1 MARSTS
7 FSPNRASSQSSS
19 RLPSYSFVQ
28 LPYHMAKQIKF
39 GEDARKGI
47 HEGLAKAARAV
58 KVTLGPRGRNV
69 VLEKSYG
76 GPRITNDGVS
86 IAKEISF
93 TDKFENMGAEIVKEV
108 ASKSNDTAGDGT
120 TTSVVLLE
128 AMVNEGLATLTRGA
142 NAMMIRKGM
151 EEARDAA
158 IKELAKMAKPV
169 EGKND
174 VRQVATISAESE
186 ELGTIIAETVEKVGK
201 NGVVTVEESQGM
213 DLSYEVVE
221 GMQIDKGYVSA
232 YMVTNPERMEAEMKD
247 APILL
252 TDKKISSV
260 QEILPL
266 LEKIAQTGRK
276 DLVIVADDVE
286 GEALTTFVVNKLRG
300 TFNVLAVKAPGYG
313 DKKKDLL
320 ADIAT
325 VVGGEVISSDM
336 GHTFEKAELSML
348 GRASRVVAAK
358 DHTVFVGGK
367 GKKALIDARVG
378 QLQALIE
385 STSSKFDKEKLE
397 ERVAKLTG
405 GVAVIR
411 VGAATETEMK
421 YLKDKIDD
429 AVKATKASIEEGIV
443 PGGGTAL
450 ARIARVLR
458 AEDWEFDTKDEE
470 TGFAIVGRAL
480 EAPLRQILVNAGKDD
495 ASVIVEHV
503 QNGKGHSGYDAMKGE
518 EVPDMVAAG
527 IIDPVKV
534 TRSALENAVSAAAIL
549 LTTEAAVADI
559 PEPKA
564 PAPDMGGMG
573 GMDY

>member
-1 MARSTS
+1 
-7 FSPNRASSQSSS
+7 
-19 RLPSYSFVQ
+19 
-28 LPYHMAKQIKF
+28 MAKQILF
-39 GEDARKGI
+39 GEDARKSI
-47 HEGLAKAARAV
+47 HEGLSKAAHAV

-93 TDKFENMGAEIVKEV
+93 TNKFENMGAEIVKEV
-108 ASKSNDTAGDGT
+108 ASKSNDSAGDGT

-128 AMVNEGLATLTRGA
+128 ALVNEGLASLTRGA
-142 NAMMIRKGM
+142 NAMGIRSGM
-151 EEARDAA
+151 EQARDAA

-169 EGKND
+169 EGKGD
-174 VRQVATISAESE
+174 IQQVATISAESE

-266 LEKIAQTGRK
+266 LEKLAATGRK
-276 DLVIVADDVE
+276 DLVIIADDVE

-313 DKKKDLL
+313 DKKKEML
-320 ADIAT
+320 ADIAAI
-325 VVGGEVISSDM
+325 VGGEVISGDF

-348 GRASRVVAAK
+348 GKASRVVAAK

-367 GKKALIDARVG
+367 GKKADIESRVK
-378 QLQALIE
+378 QLQALLE
-385 STSSKFDKEKLE
+385 GTTSKFDKEKLE
-397 ERVAKLTG
+397 ERIAKLTG

-450 ARIARVLR
+450 AKVARSLR

-470 TGFAIVGRAL
+470 VGFAIVARAL
-480 EAPLRQILVNAGKDD
+480 ESPLRQILMNAGKDD
-495 ASVIVEHV
+495 GSAIVERV
-503 QNGKGHSGYDAMKGE
+503 QNAKGFSGYDALKGE
-518 EVPDMVAAG
+518 EVADMVAAG

-534 TRSALENAVSAAAIL
+534 TRSALENAVSAAAML

-559 PEPKA
+559 PEPK
-564 PAPDMGGMG
+564 PSAPDMGGMG
-573 GMDY
+573 GGMDF